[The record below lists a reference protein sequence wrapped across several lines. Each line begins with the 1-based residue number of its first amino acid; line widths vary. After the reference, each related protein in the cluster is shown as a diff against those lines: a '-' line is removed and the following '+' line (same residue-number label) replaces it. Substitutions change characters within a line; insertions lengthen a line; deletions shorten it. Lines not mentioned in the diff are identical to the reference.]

1 MKRAK
6 KDPRPWCSCG
16 KVRLASKHAMHT
28 EETDKRLWLH
38 QSDKCCCWTLN
49 RSERKEA
56 AK

>member
-1 MKRAK
+1 MK
-6 KDPRPWCSCG
+6 PRPWCACG
-16 KVRLASKHAMHT
+16 RVQLAAKNAMHT

-38 QSDKCCCWTLN
+38 EVRKCSCWTLN

>member
-1 MKRAK
+1 MK
-6 KDPRPWCSCG
+6 RPWCSCG
-16 KVRLASKHAMHT
+16 KVRLAAKNAMHT